1 MKHLILSKLFAVRN
15 HTQYHNK
22 AAACT
27 YDMLGCI
34 SLSEVRM
41 LGEKM
46 SWLNCFCSM
55 CWQCFI
61 MLFLEEKIYFKKGH
75 FM

>member
-41 LGEKM
+41 LREKNVM
-46 SWLNCFCSM
+46 A
-55 CWQCFI
+55 
-61 MLFLEEKIYFKKGH
+61 
-75 FM
+75 